1 MVTKDATNGINSSPT
16 FGGYQE
22 FFKDFIVIA
31 SNYSFNRHLCDC
43 FIFDIIDLNEMK
55 FSGTD
60 LEEEGRSGLEVAF
73 WVNYV
78 FIGEELDPNTLKLY
92 VNCLRD
98 LRILAKFLGFLESLP
113 YKSDIPNLQGNVLEL
128 QIEVRSKVCLK

>member
-1 MVTKDATNGINSSPT
+1 MGFQERGLSESDLSFLPSLPVDADKLRRLTNRLVTKDATNGINSSPT

-60 LEEEGRSGLEVAF
+60 LEEEGRSGLEV
-73 WVNYV
+73 
-78 FIGEELDPNTLKLY
+78 
-92 VNCLRD
+92 
-98 LRILAKFLGFLESLP
+98 
-113 YKSDIPNLQGNVLEL
+113 
-128 QIEVRSKVCLK
+128 VCLG